1 MRGDVEVARL
11 LVPERSSKFRQVA
24 DRINTRLFGHICLAN
39 YRLLQNYDN
48 GALGRDSC
56 TNRPSRRAAR
66 AMTIADFC
74 AFNRIGLIN
83 ARLRSPLV
91 RIAAIAAIHG
101 VALLAIYRTEYGPF
115 AVTIALLTWA
125 FLNFLWLIVLRR
137 PAMAATLS
145 LVLFESTIVLS
156 QFKFSILSMT
166 LSFFDLLIIDTDTI
180 AFLLTIFPDLRT
192 ALVVAAIVVIPLL
205 ILVWG
210 VDPFRLRVCMSSC
223 GAVVSLAALAG
234 LASMAPEQPWEP
246 FSGVNHISNFVRSAV
261 VSAYELATHGWLE
274 SDLVVASRLKTT
286 LGEACHPPGKPPHIV
301 MVLDESSFDI
311 RAAPGI
317 NVPSGYGDHFRSFD
331 GKTRS
336 FMVEAT
342 GGPTW
347 YSEYNVLTGL
357 SARSYGRF
365 MFNVTRIAAGRVRRG
380 LAQALRHCAYKTFSL
395 YPAYGAFLS
404 ARRFQTTTGVE
415 QFTDL
420 SDMGVASDMQPDRF
434 YFDQAWNVLR
444 RERSGAP
451 LFIFVYTAANHFPW
465 TSIFRPDLT
474 PDWKGL
480 GNAPEV
486 DEYIRRQSMS
496 AHDYSDFLARLSHD
510 FPQDSF
516 LLVRFGDHQPAIS
529 ARILEP
535 SLDSIAVAQ
544 RIMQDDPRYF
554 TTYYAID
561 AVNFRPVD
569 TSSARQRIESPHLP
583 LIVLE
588 AAGLPLDATF
598 VEQKRIF
605 ERCDGLFYRCN
616 AGSEARRFNRLLID
630 AGLIK
635 EL

>member
-1 MRGDVEVARL
+1 MAITDFRSFHRLGLVAAPVGSRL
-11 LVPERSSKFRQVA
+11 L
-24 DRINTRLFGHICLAN
+24 
-39 YRLLQNYDN
+39 
-48 GALGRDSC
+48 
-56 TNRPSRRAAR
+56 
-66 AMTIADFC
+66 
-74 AFNRIGLIN
+74 
-83 ARLRSPLV
+83 

-101 VALLAIYRTEYGPF
+101 AALVAIYRTEYGPF
-115 AVTIALLTWA
+115 AVTLALLAWA
-125 FLNFLWLIVLRR
+125 FLNFFWLTVLRR

-145 LVLFESTIVLS
+145 LVLFAITIVLS
-156 QFKFSILSMT
+156 QFKFSILDMT
-166 LSFFDLLIIDTDTI
+166 LSFFDTLIVDADTI
-180 AFLLTIFPDLRT
+180 AFLLTIFPDLR
-192 ALVVAAIVVIPLL
+192 AVLMIAAIVAIPLL
-205 ILVWG
+205 VLVWRF
-210 VDPFRLRVCMSSC
+210 DPFRIRVRVSAC
-223 GAVVSLAALAG
+223 GAVVCFAALAG
-234 LASMAPEQPWEP
+234 LASMVPEQPWEP

-261 VSAYELATHGWLE
+261 VSVYELATHGWLE
-274 SDLVVASRLKTT
+274 SDRVVAGRLQTSP
-286 LGEACHPPGKPPHIV
+286 GEACRPPGKPPHIV
-301 MVLDESSFDI
+301 LVLDESSFDI

-317 NVPSGYGDHFRSFD
+317 KVPSGYGDHFRSFD

-380 LAQALRHCAYKTFSL
+380 LPQALRRCAYKTFSL

-434 YFDQAWNVLR
+434 YFDQALKVIR
-444 RERSGAP
+444 RERRAAP
-451 LFIFVYTAANHFPW
+451 LFVFVYTAANHFPW
-465 TSIFRPDLT
+465 TSVFRPDLT

-480 GNAPEV
+480 GNTPEV
-486 DEYIRRQSMS
+486 DEYIRRQGLS
-496 AHDYSDFLARLSHD
+496 ARDYSDFLARLSQD
-510 FPQDSF
+510 FPEDSF

-529 ARILEP
+529 ARILDP
-535 SLDSIAVAQ
+535 SLDATAVAQ
-544 RIMQDDPRYF
+544 RIMRDDLRYF

-561 AVNFRPVD
+561 VLNFSPVD
-569 TSSARQRIESPHLP
+569 TSSARQQIEAPYLP
-583 LIVLE
+583 LVVLE

-605 ERCDGLFYRCN
+605 ERCDALFYRCN
-616 AGSEARRFNRLLID
+616 GGAEARRFNRLLID

-635 EL
+635 DL